1 MCLPSLTVPHLNFN
15 LTYISSVKFQMEIQR
30 ICRRGFRS
38 QTKNARAEL
47 LFCSLD
53 LFLLRPRCRRR
64 RDLREVRNLLF
75 LPLIS
80 LSKRCMHNEVCGC
93 KEILLLNVVGKSKS
107 SRKFSLFL
115 SLKQT

>member
-1 MCLPSLTVPHLNFN
+1 MYKV
-15 LTYISSVKFQMEIQR
+15 
-30 ICRRGFRS
+30 
-38 QTKNARAEL
+38 KNARAEL

-53 LFLLRPRCRRR
+53 LFFLLRPRCRRR

-93 KEILLLNVVGKSKS
+93 KEILLLNVVGKSRS